1 MIDPPA
7 DAPVYQAMAV
17 AEVAGLLRWEAEIL
31 CELSIILI
39 LLITSADPSK
49 CARVIDGDTIHLN
62 DGRKV
67 RLLDIDAPEIKQPWG
82 LQSKKFLADLIEGK
96 EIELIGSKKDRYG
109 RTLATIKL
117 GDLDVNKRLV
127 EMGHAWHYKRYS
139 KSKEFA
145 DLELKARAKGLG
157 LWAPPKPPWEWRRR
171 KRKK

>member
-1 MIDPPA
+1 MYD
-7 DAPVYQAMAV
+7 
-17 AEVAGLLRWEAEIL
+17 LFSIL
-31 CELSIILI
+31 TPI
-39 LLITSADPSK
+39 LLTLTAALPAK
-49 CARVIDGDTIHLN
+49 CLRVVDGDTIHLK

-96 EIELIGSKKDRYG
+96 EIELIGSRKDRYG
-109 RTLATIKL
+109 RTLATVKL

-127 EMGHAWHYKRYS
+127 EMGHAWHYRRYS

-157 LWAPPKPPWEWRRR
+157 LWAPPKAPWEWRRR
-171 KRKK
+171 KRK

>member
-1 MIDPPA
+1 M
-7 DAPVYQAMAV
+7 
-17 AEVAGLLRWEAEIL
+17 
-31 CELSIILI
+31 CELSSIILI
-39 LLITSADPSK
+39 LLIISADTSK
-49 CARVIDGDTIHLN
+49 CARVIDGDTIQLN

-127 EMGHAWHYKRYS
+127 EMGHAWHYRRYS

-145 DLELKARAKGLG
+145 ELELKARAKGLG